1 VITKFVITGFK
12 ASGENILRT
21 FVHQRMQYSFFL
33 SCFSLCIQ
41 ESILSGLFYTRFNW
55 ECEKNTKK
63 DMHKIESYLMEIS
76 RKDSGILLIT
86 NEEEQQSV
94 QNYVLSFIKFR
105 EFFIDQHYS
114 FSCRVKAFENKVKIL
129 AFIKNLIKIIQ
140 DYNRRIAGE
149 NKDIVN
155 FNYISKRINLVNESY
170 GRILDGLFRRS
181 LKILEKLYL
190 GN

>member
-1 VITKFVITGFK
+1 
-12 ASGENILRT
+12 
-21 FVHQRMQYSFFL
+21 
-33 SCFSLCIQ
+33 
-41 ESILSGLFYTRFNW
+41 
-55 ECEKNTKK
+55 
-63 DMHKIESYLMEIS
+63 
-76 RKDSGILLIT
+76 
-86 NEEEQQSV
+86 
-94 QNYVLSFIKFR
+94 
-105 EFFIDQHYS
+105 
-114 FSCRVKAFENKVKIL
+114 
-129 AFIKNLIKIIQ
+129 LIKIIQ